1 MSQILQDFSF
11 YLKSSERSSLTVKNY
26 LTDLLHFERWF
37 LETNACANFNPS
49 DVTPTDLREFKQFL
63 LINKEMKPAS
73 INRRLASLRSLLKW
87 ANEVGISP
95 DFQLSKIPKFE
106 KTEKTGIRWLDRKEE
121 NALLRSVERGG
132 AKRDIAII
140 KLLLNT
146 GLRVAE
152 ICSLRWS
159 EIVIN
164 ERKGV
169 LTVLQGKGGKRR
181 EVPLNYDAR
190 QVLLDLGYKQNVGKK
205 DWIFIG
211 QRGKLTPR
219 GVQSLFRKYADPVK
233 LNNLSPHSLRH
244 TFCKNLLNAG
254 ISLEKIAILAGHE
267 SLDTTKL
274 YLEPSLKDLANAVEA
289 ISEER

>member
-1 MSQILQDFSF
+1 MSQILEDFST
-11 YLKSSERSSLTVKNY
+11 YLENSERSSLTVKNY
-26 LTDLLHFERWF
+26 MADLFHFEKWF
-37 LETNACANFNPS
+37 LETNGYANFALS
-49 DVTPTDLREFKQFL
+49 EVTPTDLREFKQLL

-73 INRRLASLRSLLKW
+73 VNRRLASLRSLLKW

-121 NALLRSVERGG
+121 NALLRSVERSG

-140 KLLLNT
+140 KLVLNT

-152 ICSLRWS
+152 LCSLRWS
-159 EIVIN
+159 EIIIN

-190 QVLLDLGYKQNVGKK
+190 QVLLDLGYKQNAGKK
-205 DWIFIG
+205 EWIFVG

-219 GVQSLFRKYADPVK
+219 GVQTLFRKYADSVK
-233 LNNLSPHSLRH
+233 LKNLSPHSLRH

-267 SLDTTKL
+267 SLDTTRL
-274 YLEPSLKDLANAVEA
+274 YLEPSLKDLEGAVEA

>member
-1 MSQILQDFSF
+1 MPQIFQDFSE
-11 YLKSSERSSLTVKNY
+11 YLKSSERSSLTIKNY
-26 LTDLLHFERWF
+26 LADLEIFKKWF
-37 LETNACANFNPS
+37 LETNDYPEFNPS

-63 LINKEMKPAS
+63 MINKEMKPAS
-73 INRRLASLRSLLKW
+73 INRRLASLRSFLKW
-87 ANEVGISP
+87 TNEIGVSP
-95 DFQLSKIPKFE
+95 HIQMSKIPKFE

-121 NALLRSVERGG
+121 NALLRVVERNGRT
-132 AKRDIAII
+132 RDIAVI

-146 GLRVAE
+146 GLRVSE
-152 ICSLRWS
+152 LCSLRWS

-169 LTVLQGKGGKRR
+169 LKVLQGKGGKRR
-181 EVPLNYDAR
+181 EIPLNYDAR
-190 QVLLDLGYKQNVGKK
+190 QVLLDLGYKQNAGKK
-205 DWIFIG
+205 DWIFVG

-219 GVQSLFRKYADPVK
+219 GVQTLFRKYADPVK
-233 LNNLSPHSLRH
+233 LKTLSPHSLRH

-267 SLDTTKL
+267 SLDTTRL
-274 YLEPSLKDLANAVEA
+274 YLEPSLKDLEGAVEA

>member
-1 MSQILQDFSF
+1 MLQVFQDFAA
-11 YLKSSERSSLTVKNY
+11 YLQSSERSPLTIKHY
-26 LTDLLHFERWF
+26 LADLGHFEKWF
-37 LETNACANFNPS
+37 LATNDYSAFHPAA
-49 DVTPTDLREFKQFL
+49 VTPTDLREFKQFL
-63 LINKEMKPAS
+63 SINKEMKPAS
-73 INRRLASLRSLLKW
+73 VNRRLASLRSFLKW

-121 NALLRSVERGG
+121 NALLRAVERGG
-132 AKRDIAII
+132 AKRDLAII
-140 KLLLNT
+140 KLLLHT

-152 ICSLRWS
+152 LCSLRWS
-159 EIVIN
+159 EIIIN
-164 ERKGV
+164 ERKGI

-190 QVLLDLGYKQNVGKK
+190 QVLLDLGYKQNAGKK
-205 DWIFIG
+205 EWIFVG

-219 GVQSLFRKYADPVK
+219 GVQTLFRKYADPVK

-254 ISLEKIAILAGHE
+254 ISLEKIALLAGHE
-267 SLDTTKL
+267 SLDTTRL
-274 YLEPSLKDLANAVEA
+274 YLEPSLKDLAGAVEA

>member
-1 MSQILQDFSF
+1 MSQILQNFAA
-11 YLKSSERSSLTVKNY
+11 YLKSSERSALTIKNY
-26 LTDLLHFERWF
+26 HADLNHFEKWF
-37 LETNACANFNPS
+37 LETNVYANFDPS

-106 KTEKTGIRWLDRKEE
+106 KTQKTGIRWLDRKEE
-121 NALLRSVERGG
+121 NALLRSVERSG
-132 AKRDIAII
+132 AKRDVAII

-146 GLRVAE
+146 GLRVTE
-152 ICSLRWS
+152 LCSLRWS
-159 EIVIN
+159 EIIIN

-169 LTVLQGKGGKRR
+169 MKVLQGKGGKRR
-181 EVPLNYDAR
+181 EIPLNYDAR
-190 QVLLDLGYKQNVGKK
+190 QVLLDLGYKQNAGKK
-205 DWIFIG
+205 DWIFVG

-219 GVQSLFRKYADPVK
+219 GIQTLFRKYADPVK

-267 SLDTTKL
+267 SLDTTRI
-274 YLEPSLKDLANAVEA
+274 YLEPSLKDLEGAVEA

>member
-1 MSQILQDFSF
+1 MSLIFQDFSA
-11 YLKSSERSSLTVKNY
+11 YLKSSERSHLTVKNY
-26 LTDLLHFERWF
+26 LADLHHFEKWF
-37 LETNACANFNPS
+37 LETNDYLEFNPA
-49 DVTPTDLREFKQFL
+49 DLTPTDLREFKQFL
-63 LINKEMKPAS
+63 LINNEMKPAS
-73 INRRLASLRSLLKW
+73 VNRRFASLRSFLKW
-87 ANEVGISP
+87 ANEVGFSHNI
-95 DFQLSKIPKFE
+95 QLSKIPKFE

-152 ICSLRWS
+152 LCSLRWS
-159 EIVIN
+159 EIIIN
-164 ERKGV
+164 ERKGI

-190 QVLLDLGYKQNVGKK
+190 QVLLDLGYKQYAGKK
-205 DWIFIG
+205 AWIFVG

-219 GVQSLFRKYADPVK
+219 GVQTLFRKYADPVK
-233 LNNLSPHSLRH
+233 LTNLSPHSLRH

-267 SLDTTKL
+267 SLDTTRL
-274 YLEPSLKDLANAVEA
+274 YLEPSLKDLEGAVEA

>member
-1 MSQILQDFSF
+1 MSQILEDFSA
-11 YLKSSERSSLTVKNY
+11 YLENSERSSLTVKNY
-26 LTDLLHFERWF
+26 MADLNHFEKWF
-37 LETNACANFNPS
+37 LETNDCASLAPS

-73 INRRLASLRSLLKW
+73 VNRRLASLRSFLKW

-121 NALLRSVERGG
+121 NTLLRSVERGG

-152 ICSLRWS
+152 LCSLRWS
-159 EIVIN
+159 EIIIN

-181 EVPLNYDAR
+181 EVPLNYVAR
-190 QVLLDLGYKQNVGKK
+190 QVLLDLGYKQNAGKK
-205 DWIFIG
+205 DWIFVG

-219 GVQSLFRKYADPVK
+219 GIQSLFRKYADPVK

-267 SLDTTKL
+267 SLDTTRL
-274 YLEPSLKDLANAVEA
+274 YLEPSLKDLEGAVEA

>member
-1 MSQILQDFSF
+1 MSQILEDFSA
-11 YLKSSERSSLTVKNY
+11 YLESSERSSLTVKNY
-26 LTDLLHFERWF
+26 MADLNHFEKWF
-37 LETNACANFNPS
+37 LETNGCANFAPS
-49 DVTPTDLREFKQFL
+49 AVTPTDLREFKQFL

-73 INRRLASLRSLLKW
+73 VNRRLASLRSLLKW

-106 KTEKTGIRWLDRKEE
+106 KTEKTGICWLDRKEE

-152 ICSLRWS
+152 LCSLRWS
-159 EIVIN
+159 EIIIN

-190 QVLLDLGYKQNVGKK
+190 QVLLDLGYKQNAGKK

-267 SLDTTKL
+267 SLDTTRL
-274 YLEPSLKDLANAVEA
+274 YLEPSLKDLEGAVEA

>member
-1 MSQILQDFSF
+1 MSQFFQDFSD
-11 YLKSSERSSLTVKNY
+11 YLKSSERSFLTIKNY
-26 LTDLLHFERWF
+26 LADLELFKKWF
-37 LETNACANFNPS
+37 LETNDYLEFKPS
-49 DVTPTDLREFKQFL
+49 DVTPTDLREFKQYL
-63 LINKEMKPAS
+63 VINKEMKPS
-73 INRRLASLRSLLKW
+73 SVNRRLASLRAFLKW
-87 ANEVGISP
+87 SNEAGFSSSIQP
-95 DFQLSKIPKFE
+95 SKIPKFE
-106 KTEKTGIRWLDRKEE
+106 RTEKTGIRWLDRKEE
-121 NALLRSVERGG
+121 NALLRVVERGG
-132 AKRDIAII
+132 RPRDIAVI

-146 GLRVAE
+146 GLRVSE
-152 ICSLRWS
+152 LCSLRWS

-181 EVPLNYDAR
+181 EVPLNSDAR
-190 QVLLDLGYKQNVGKK
+190 QVLLDLGYKRQAGKK
-205 DWIFIG
+205 EWVFTG

-219 GVQSLFRKYADPVK
+219 GVQILFRKYADPIK

-267 SLDTTKL
+267 SLDTTRL
-274 YLEPSLKDLANAVEA
+274 YLEPSLKDLASAVEA

>member
-1 MSQILQDFSF
+1 MSQILEDFSA
-11 YLKSSERSSLTVKNY
+11 YLENSERSSLTVKNY
-26 LTDLLHFERWF
+26 MADLNHFEKWF
-37 LETNACANFNPS
+37 LETNGCANFAPS
-49 DVTPTDLREFKQFL
+49 EVTPTDLRKFKQFL

-73 INRRLASLRSLLKW
+73 VNRRLASLRSLLKW

-106 KTEKTGIRWLDRKEE
+106 KTEKTGIRWFDRKEE
-121 NALLRSVERGG
+121 NALLRSVERSGT
-132 AKRDIAII
+132 KRDIAII
-140 KLLLNT
+140 KLVLNT

-152 ICSLRWS
+152 LCSLRWS
-159 EIVIN
+159 EIIIN

-190 QVLLDLGYKQNVGKK
+190 QVLLDLGYKQNAGKK
-205 DWIFIG
+205 EWIFIG

-219 GVQSLFRKYADPVK
+219 GVQTLFRKYADPVK
-233 LNNLSPHSLRH
+233 LKNLSPHSLRH

-267 SLDTTKL
+267 SLDTTRL
-274 YLEPSLKDLANAVEA
+274 YLGPSLKDLEGAVEA

>member
-1 MSQILQDFSF
+1 MSQYFQDFSA
-11 YLKSSERSSLTVKNY
+11 YLKSSERSILTIKNY
-26 LTDLLHFERWF
+26 LADLELFKRWF
-37 LETNACANFNPS
+37 LQSNEYPEFLPS
-49 DVTPTDLREFKQFL
+49 DITPTDLREFKQYL
-63 LINKEMKPAS
+63 VINKEMKPAS
-73 INRRLASLRSLLKW
+73 VNRRLASLRAFLKW
-87 ANEVGISP
+87 TNDTDSSSNI
-95 DFQLSKIPKFE
+95 QLSKIPKFE

-121 NALLRSVERGG
+121 NALLRVVEKSGNL
-132 AKRDIAII
+132 RDIAVI

-146 GLRVAE
+146 GLRVSE
-152 ICSLRWS
+152 LCSLRWS

-181 EVPLNYDAR
+181 EVPLNSDAR
-190 QVLLDLGYKQNVGKK
+190 QVLLDLGYKQQAGKK
-205 DWIFIG
+205 EWVFVG

-219 GVQSLFRKYADPVK
+219 GIQILFRKYADSIK
-233 LNNLSPHSLRH
+233 LNSLSPHSLRH

-267 SLDTTKL
+267 SLDTTRI
-274 YLEPSLKDLANAVEA
+274 YLEPSLKDLEGAVEA

>member
-1 MSQILQDFSF
+1 MLPVFQDFSA
-11 YLKSSERSSLTVKNY
+11 YLKSSERSPLTVKNY
-26 LTDLLHFERWF
+26 LSDLHHFEKWF
-37 LETNACANFNPS
+37 LETNDYAEFKPA
-49 DVTPTDLREFKQFL
+49 DLTPTDLREFKQFL
-63 LINKEMKPAS
+63 LINKELKPAS
-73 INRRLASLRSLLKW
+73 INRRLASLRSFLKW
-87 ANEVGISP
+87 ANEVGISHNI
-95 DFQLSKIPKFE
+95 QLSKIPKFE
-106 KTEKTGIRWLDRKEE
+106 KTEKTGICWLDRKEE
-121 NALLRSVERGG
+121 NALLRAVERNGG
-132 AKRDIAII
+132 KRDIAII

-146 GLRVAE
+146 GLRVSE

-159 EIVIN
+159 EIIIN

-169 LTVLQGKGGKRR
+169 LKVLQGKGGKRR

-190 QVLLDLGYKQNVGKK
+190 QVLLDLGYKQNAGRK
-205 DWIFIG
+205 DWIFVG

-219 GVQSLFRKYADPVK
+219 GVQTLFRKYADSVK

-267 SLDTTKL
+267 SLDTTRL
-274 YLEPSLKDLANAVEA
+274 YLEPSLKDLEGAVEA

>member
-1 MSQILQDFSF
+1 MLQTFQDFSA
-11 YLKSSERSSLTVKNY
+11 YLKSSERSFLTIKNY
-26 LTDLLHFERWF
+26 LADLQHFEKWF
-37 LETNACANFNPS
+37 LETNDYSEFNPP
-49 DVTPTDLREFKQFL
+49 DITPTDLREFKQFL
-63 LINKEMKPAS
+63 QVTKEMKPAS
-73 INRRLASLRSLLKW
+73 INRRLASLRSFLKW
-87 ANEVGISP
+87 TNEVGSTPI
-95 DFQLSKIPKFE
+95 FQLSKIPKFE

-132 AKRDIAII
+132 IKRDIAII
-140 KLLLNT
+140 KLLLHT

-152 ICSLRWS
+152 LCSLRWS
-159 EIVIN
+159 EIIIN

-181 EVPLNYDAR
+181 EIPLNYDAR
-190 QVLLDLGYKQNVGKK
+190 QVLSDLGYQQNAVKK
-205 DWIFIG
+205 DAVFIG

-219 GVQSLFRKYADPVK
+219 GIQTIFRKYADAVK
-233 LNNLSPHSLRH
+233 LNNQSPHSLRH

-267 SLDTTKL
+267 SLDTTRL
-274 YLEPSLKDLANAVEA
+274 YLEPSLKDLESAVEA

>member
-1 MSQILQDFSF
+1 MSQILEDFSA
-11 YLKSSERSSLTVKNY
+11 YLRNSERSSSTIKNY
-26 LTDLLHFERWF
+26 LSDLSHFEKWF
-37 LETNACANFNPS
+37 LETNDCSELTPS
-49 DVTPTDLREFKQFL
+49 AITPTDLREFKQFL
-63 LINKEMKPAS
+63 LLTKEMKPAS
-73 INRRLASLRSLLKW
+73 INRRFASLRSFLKW

-95 DFQLSKIPKFE
+95 GIQLSKIPKFE

-121 NALLRSVERGG
+121 NALLRVIERVGRL
-132 AKRDIAII
+132 RDIAVI
-140 KLLLNT
+140 KLLLHT
-146 GLRVAE
+146 GLRVSE

-164 ERKGV
+164 ERQGL

-190 QVLLDLGYKQNVGKK
+190 QVLLDLGYKQNAGKK
-205 DWIFIG
+205 DWIFVG
-211 QRGKLTPR
+211 QRGRLTAR
-219 GVQSLFRKYADPVK
+219 GVQTLFRKYADSIK

-244 TFCKNLLNAG
+244 SFCKNLLNAG
-254 ISLEKIAILAGHE
+254 VSLEKIAILAGHE
-267 SLDTTKL
+267 SLDTTRL